1 MNTFDTSFDDNND
14 SGLEIERED
23 SGEIKRPFDPEKIKV
38 RTVNVVV
45 DQIVS
50 RIEHDE
56 INLAPDFQRMARI
69 WDDKRKSRLIESLL
83 LRIPIPV
90 FYVAANENEK
100 WDVVDGIQRTSTI
113 YDYVKD
119 CFPLTQLEYLT
130 KLNGCVYKA
139 LPRQMQRR
147 ISETQLVVNVIEAG
161 TPEEVMFNIF
171 RRINTG
177 GMTLSGQEIRHALH
191 PGLVRDYLK
200 KLAESE
206 EFLKATGVSIKKE
219 RMADR
224 ECVLRFLAFYVE
236 SWEKYSTD
244 SPDEYLGTTM
254 KKINRMEDR
263 ERSDLFADF
272 KKAMRGAYEIFGDDA
287 FRKRYDPNDKRR
299 PINKAL
305 LEVWSI
311 GLVRRTDEEIRILV
325 DNREEVIERF
335 TSLMNNDPEFDK
347 SISYSTGNPAR
358 VRKRFQA
365 VDTLIKECLHASK
378 N

>member
-1 MNTFDTSFDDNND
+1 MDTFDPSFDENND

-45 DQIVS
+45 AQIVL
-50 RIEHDE
+50 RIDHGE
-56 INLAPDFQRMARI
+56 INLAPDFQRMAGI
-69 WDDKRKSRLIESLL
+69 WSKERKSRLIESLL

-130 KLNGCVYKA
+130 KLNGCVYKD

-147 ISETQLVVNVIEAG
+147 ISETQLVVNVIDPG
-161 TPEEVMFNIF
+161 TPEEVMFNVF

-177 GMTLSGQEIRHALH
+177 GMTLNGQEIRHALH
-191 PGLVRDYLK
+191 PGPVRDYLK
-200 KLAESE
+200 DLSNSE
-206 EFLKATGVSIKKE
+206 EFLEATGGSIKKE

-236 SWEKYSTD
+236 PWEKYSANNLD
-244 SPDEYLGTTM
+244 GYLGTTM

-272 KKAMRGAYEIFGDDA
+272 KKAMRGAYEIFGADA
-287 FRKRYDPNDKRR
+287 FRKRSDSNRR
-299 PINKAL
+299 RQINKAL
-305 LEVWSI
+305 FEVWSI
-311 GLVRRTDEEIRILV
+311 GLARRTDEEIGILV
-325 DNREEVIERF
+325 GNQGEVVKKF
-335 TSLMNNDPEFDK
+335 MSLMNDDPEFDK
-347 SISYSTGNPAR
+347 SISFSTHNPDR

-365 VDTLIKECLHASK
+365 VDTLIKEYLHDSK